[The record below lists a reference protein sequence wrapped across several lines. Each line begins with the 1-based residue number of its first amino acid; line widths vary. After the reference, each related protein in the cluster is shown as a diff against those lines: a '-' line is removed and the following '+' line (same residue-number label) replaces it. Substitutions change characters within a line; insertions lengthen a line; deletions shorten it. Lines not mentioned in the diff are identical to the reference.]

1 MSDVK
6 SYYSVQTNGAAAWL
20 KDGEIAFLNNA
31 SGTNQVWKTDIHGK
45 KPEQLSFLSERIW
58 RLEAAPD
65 HQSLLFASD
74 LGGNEQEQIFL
85 IPVAASRST

>member
-6 SYYSVQTNGAAAWL
+6 SSYSVQTNGAAAWL

-65 HQSLLFASD
+65 HQSLLFASVIES
-74 LGGNEQEQIFL
+74 LHGSEL
-85 IPVAASRST
+85 HRLHLSHLVC

>member
-45 KPEQLSFLSERIW
+45 KPEQLSFLS
-58 RLEAAPD
+58 
-65 HQSLLFASD
+65 
-74 LGGNEQEQIFL
+74 
-85 IPVAASRST
+85 